1 VTNALLTPF
10 DRDGLLSVR
19 NRTVMSAMTRGFADA
34 DHCATPAIAE
44 YYRKRAAGGCGLI
57 LTEGVVIHPTGDGYK
72 DVPRIATDAQAESWR
87 PVVDGV
93 HAEGG
98 KIALQLWHC
107 GRISHEDYTDGNQP
121 VSSTAQVAAGT
132 NRQNNKPYGT
142 PRPLPVE
149 EMPVVYKYFTDAATR
164 SFDVGF
170 DAVELHLGHGYLADQ
185 FLDARVN
192 DRTDA
197 YGGSVENRCRFTL
210 ELVRE
215 IMKVAPADKVIGRI
229 SPSRFMGELYD
240 WPDLEAMLD
249 YIIPELWAAGLR
261 ILDISCA
268 NADYYA
274 TSGRIIRMVRPN
286 WAGMIIGGASL
297 TAEQAEKEV
306 ADGLLDLVTWG
317 RSYIANP
324 DLTAKIAAGEAFVPF
339 DNAMR
344 DTLV

>member
-1 VTNALLTPF
+1 MNQVLTPF
-10 DRDGLLSVR
+10 EQPGLLATR
-19 NRTVMSAMTRGFADA
+19 NRTVMSAMTRGFADS
-34 DHCATPAIAE
+34 DHCATPAMAE
-44 YYRKRAAGGCGLI
+44 YYRKRAVGGCGLI
-57 LTEGVVIHPTGDGYK
+57 LTEGVVIDPTGDGYK
-72 DVPRIATDAQAESWR
+72 DVPRISTDVQADSWR

-121 VSSTAQVAAGT
+121 VSSTAQVAAGI

-142 PRPLPVE
+142 PRPLAAE
-149 EMPVVYKYFTDAATR
+149 EMSTVYRYFTDAAKR
-164 SFDVGF
+164 SFDAGF

-197 YGGSVENRCRFTL
+197 YGGSVENRCRFTI

-215 IMKVAPADKVIGRI
+215 VMKAAPADKVIGRI

-240 WPDLEAMLD
+240 WPDLDAMLD
-249 YIIPELWAAGLR
+249 YLIPELHAAGLR
-261 ILDISCA
+261 MLDISCA

-274 TSGRIIRMVRPN
+274 TSGRIVRMVRPR
-286 WAGMIIGGASL
+286 WDGLIMAGASL
-297 TAEQAEKEV
+297 TPEQAESEV
-306 ADGLLDLVTWG
+306 ADGLVDLVTWG
-317 RSYIANP
+317 RAYIANP
-324 DLTAKIAAGEAFVPF
+324 DLAHKIERAEPILPFV
-339 DNAMR
+339 NAMR
-344 DTLV
+344 DTLD